1 MKKHIKLV
9 FLMFFILIFASCSK
23 LNNVAEI
30 SEKDKILNAEEA
42 KKREFARK
50 AFTYR
55 KDKNLDTLTFGLL
68 GEDGNYN
75 PFYFQTESDEKVVS
89 FYLENFFTLKWM
101 DLIGKLFQS

>member
-42 KKREFARK
+42 KKR
-50 AFTYR
+50 
-55 KDKNLDTLTFGLL
+55 
-68 GEDGNYN
+68 
-75 PFYFQTESDEKVVS
+75 
-89 FYLENFFTLKWM
+89 
-101 DLIGKLFQS
+101 IC

>member
-9 FLMFFILIFASCSK
+9 FLMFYTYFASCSK

-50 AFTYR
+50 A
-55 KDKNLDTLTFGLL
+55 L
-68 GEDGNYN
+68 
-75 PFYFQTESDEKVVS
+75 PIEKIK
-89 FYLENFFTLKWM
+89 T
-101 DLIGKLFQS
+101 

>member
-42 KKREFARK
+42 KKREFAR
-50 AFTYR
+50 R
-55 KDKNLDTLTFGLL
+55 LL
-68 GEDGNYN
+68 
-75 PFYFQTESDEKVVS
+75 PIEKIK
-89 FYLENFFTLKWM
+89 T
-101 DLIGKLFQS
+101 

>member
-42 KKREFARK
+42 KKE
-50 AFTYR
+50 
-55 KDKNLDTLTFGLL
+55 NLL
-68 GEDGNYN
+68 GRLL
-75 PFYFQTESDEKVVS
+75 PIEKIK
-89 FYLENFFTLKWM
+89 T
-101 DLIGKLFQS
+101 